1 MNNDQVF
8 AHTDSLVSMNW
19 INKNRNNLKTYISN
33 RVEKIQQSNI
43 QILFTP
49 GKQNPADLCSKPHP
63 SKEYINNTFWTTGPS
78 YIQQGDDKFI
88 EEYRIENVSKI
99 KITRRRIRKFQHRIE
114 TNNINA
120 MNIQIKEPEG
130 IYQVLYKYNKYSTI
144 LNIVAQCFRAIFLMT
159 KNMKNEERKM
169 QLRKGFQLKRI
180 NTEMSKT
187 MSLEEQKELHATP
200 SIK

>member
-8 AHTDSLVSMNW
+8 AHTDSLVSMHW
-19 INKNRNNLKTYISN
+19 INKNKNNLKTYISN

-63 SKEYINNTFWTTGPS
+63 SKEYINNTFWTTGPL
-78 YIQQGDDKFI
+78 YIQEGDDKFI
-88 EEYRIENVSKI
+88 EEYRMENVLKSKLPEEELEN
-99 KITRRRIRKFQHRIE
+99 FNIE
-114 TNNINA
+114 LKPMTSININA

-144 LNIVAQCFRAIFLMT
+144 LNVVAQCFRAIFLMT

-169 QLRKGFQLKRI
+169 QLRKGFQH
-180 NTEMSKT
+180 
-187 MSLEEQKELHATP
+187 Q
-200 SIK
+200 